1 MSKQLR
7 NEQVAIL
14 SQIQKEKREL
24 ESSKERMKALANET
38 LEIWTFLDTSSHP
51 SINDLHD
58 VTNKFPNRAPYL

>member
-38 LEIWTFLDTSSHP
+38 LEI
-51 SINDLHD
+51 
-58 VTNKFPNRAPYL
+58 